1 VTPPPFFIVACD
13 RSGTT
18 MLRLILDRSAEVAIP
33 TESMILVDFAAHADD
48 PLETDAEF
56 ARLAGAVWRHPKVRE
71 WALPGGPPARAGRTG
86 PAAFR
91 AAIEAPFQAYAQLH
105 GKPRWADKT
114 PYYVGE
120 LDLVKRVFPEARIVN
135 LVRDGRDVAL
145 SLLRVPF
152 GPSNVWAAARQWRAA
167 VDAGD
172 AAQARYGE
180 DVLTIRY
187 EDLVSDPEPVVRSV
201 CAFCEVAYRPEML
214 AIEES
219 AAGRLAAGQEAWFTE
234 LYAGIGTRSVG
245 KWRTQMTRAQQA
257 VFVSQASAALRRH
270 GYDVPH
276 PGERPSRVP
285 AAAFAAHNWAVKL
298 WNFARLH
305 VWQERGREV
314 PHILRRRLRRGSPG

>member
-18 MLRLILDRSAEVAIP
+18 MLRLILDGSPDVAIP
-33 TESMILVDFAAHADD
+33 TESMIVVDFAARAGD

-56 ARLAGAVWRHPKVRE
+56 DRLARAVWRHPKVRE
-71 WALPGGPPARAGRTG
+71 WGLPGDPPARAGRTG
-86 PAAFR
+86 AAAYR
-91 AAIEAPFQAYAQLH
+91 AALEAPFLAYAALH

-120 LDLVKRVFPEARIVN
+120 LDLVKSVFPEARIVN

-172 AAQARYGE
+172 AAEARYGD

-187 EDLVSDPEPVVRSV
+187 EDLVADPEPVVRRA
-201 CAFCEVAYRPEML
+201 CAFCEIAYRPVML

-219 AAGRLAAGQEAWFTE
+219 AAGKLAAGQEAWFGE
-234 LYAGIGTRSVG
+234 LFAGIGTRSVG
-245 KWRTQMTRAQQA
+245 KWRTGMTRAQQA
-257 VFVSQASAALRRH
+257 VFAAEAGEALRRH
-270 GYDVPH
+270 GYELPDA
-276 PGERPSRVP
+276 GRPRRVP
-285 AAAFAAHNWAVKL
+285 TAAYAAHNWTVKL

-314 PHILRRRLRRGSPG
+314 PHVIRRRLQRR

>member
-1 VTPPPFFIVACD
+1 VTPPPFFIVGCD

-18 MLRLILDRSAEVAIP
+18 MLRLILDGSPDVAIP
-33 TESMILVDFAAHADD
+33 TESMIVVDFAGWARDTLA
-48 PLETDAEF
+48 TDAEF
-56 ARLAGAVWRHPKVRE
+56 DRLAAAVWRHPKVRE
-71 WALPGGPPARAGRTG
+71 WRLPGSPPVREGRTG
-86 PAAFR
+86 AAAYR
-91 AAIEAPFQAYAQLH
+91 AAIEAPFVAYAALH

-152 GPSNVWAAARQWRAA
+152 GPGNVWAAARQWRAA

-172 AAQARYGE
+172 AASARYGD

-187 EDLVSDPEPVVRSV
+187 EDLVAEPDAVARGV
-201 CAFCEVAYRPEML
+201 CEFCEIAYRPEML

-219 AAGRLAAGQEAWFTE
+219 ARGKLAAGQEGWFAD

-245 KWRTQMTRAQQA
+245 KWTTGMTRSQQA
-257 VFVSQASAALRRH
+257 VFAEGASEALRRH
-270 GYDVPH
+270 GYDVPDAGQ
-276 PGERPSRVP
+276 PPRIP
-285 AAAFAAHNWAVKL
+285 AAAYAAHNWSIKL

-314 PHILRRRLRRGSPG
+314 PHVIRRRLRRP